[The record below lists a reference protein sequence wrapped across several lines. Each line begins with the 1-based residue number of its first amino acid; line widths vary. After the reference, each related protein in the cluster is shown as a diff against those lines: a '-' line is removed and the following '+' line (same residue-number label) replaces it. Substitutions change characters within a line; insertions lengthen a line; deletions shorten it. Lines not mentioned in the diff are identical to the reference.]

1 MYRGT
6 VVKGVV
12 IPEAGV
18 MLQEGLKVRI
28 EPIESELVASR
39 HFQPV
44 VRWAGPLGEIDRL
57 IRETQQL
64 RGVVSSDINRP
75 TVGTTL
81 PRGI

>member
-18 MLQEGLKVRI
+18 MLHEGLKVCI
-28 EPIESELVASR
+28 EPIELEPVASR

-44 VRWAGPLGEIDRL
+44 VGWAGPLGELDRL

-64 RGVVSSDINRP
+64 RDADLVQQNQP
-75 TVGTTL
+75 
-81 PRGI
+81 